1 MSGDNHQSG
10 SRSLP
15 IRAVILDYGEVLC
28 FAPEPETMGRMAA
41 IFRIEPEHFMER
53 YVPTRGPYDQG
64 LLTAEEYW
72 RKFARD
78 AGGEVDAAQ
87 IETLRTWDTRMW
99 SRINAEMIEW
109 ARELRAAGVRTALLS
124 NMQHDMAVH
133 ARRNFA
139 WLSDF
144 EHQILS
150 CELRLIKPDP
160 AIFEHTIQRL
170 DVKPGEAL
178 LVDDREANVE
188 AARTIG
194 LQAIRFQST
203 EQLRGELRGMGFVV
217 LPGMRNGYVGGR
229 G

>member
-124 NMQHDMAVH
+124 NMQHDMAAH

-188 AARTIG
+188 AARTTG
-194 LQAIRFQST
+194 LQAIRFQSA

>member
-78 AGGEVDAAQ
+78 AGVEVDAAQ

-124 NMQHDMAVH
+124 NMQHDMAAH

-188 AARTIG
+188 AARTTG
-194 LQAIRFQST
+194 LQAIRFQSA
-203 EQLRGELRGMGFVV
+203 ERLRGELRGMGFVV